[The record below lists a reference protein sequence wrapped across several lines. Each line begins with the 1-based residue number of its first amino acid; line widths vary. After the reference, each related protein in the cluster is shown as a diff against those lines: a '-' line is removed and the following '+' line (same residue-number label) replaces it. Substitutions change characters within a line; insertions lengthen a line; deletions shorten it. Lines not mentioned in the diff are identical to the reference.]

1 LANHGYIPRDGKD
14 IDLKKLAAGMLS
26 GYNIEYSDALL
37 LCKFLTNLFPCL
49 GHIHGKAFDRVL
61 MVHDFELRAWMDTHA
76 AHDHAATG

>member
-37 LCKFLTNLFPCL
+37 LWWVYELLLTSM
-49 GHIHGKAFDRVL
+49 HG
-61 MVHDFELRAWMDTHA
+61 
-76 AHDHAATG
+76 